1 MSKCYIDKT
10 TQIKMNQEQLVTK
23 IKQKVA
29 SDPRLQGLGKLF
41 SIETNQDSISKLIEK
56 LPEEAGDA
64 KGMIGVSAFI
74 DSEHD
79 IKNVDGSITTKQLS
93 PEFRVDSYIEE
104 FVKQALER
112 GQDPEEAKK
121 EVTQQLADSTMEQIM
136 GTMQHALISELF
148 KNGGNTDTDD
158 FRKICA
164 ELRKHFND
172 TYVKDD
178 FGRDLKLDDT
188 SRTLFQILTSEPG
201 SELLSLPREEAENR
215 IIQTLVDN
223 ASQIYNMIKK
233 QYGKNAKFYTEHHIS
248 TKNCKTPKDNWSGIH
263 GYADLIVVK
272 EDGSI
277 DIIDFK
283 VSNRF
288 YDSWCSAKLYHT
300 EYQLGAY
307 RAILAANGVPI
318 KNIGLKVLPIYLN
331 KLNGVDSEVEKLE
344 SLDNKIYANGN
355 SHLDWRSGS
364 FTDTLSKLISYNES
378 LTPQESLK
386 ALEGVDKF
394 VTMTG
399 YNPVQKQ
406 YDREALIEKIKKSE
420 KEVNGKKEY
429 SMWDY
434 VKGEQITASTLQAF
448 TKPDGIVD
456 NYLFRRG
463 DYRHQIADNIYETF
477 IKYKK
482 EGTSAANFDFLNS
495 KSSRG
500 GKDLKPILDSILG
513 EFFKSYYEI
522 LDIPLLRNYG
532 ILAFI
537 NTQTGT
543 CHFITITDQSLS
555 ATYADGKFGTVLGNY
570 ISNDQIRVEDN
581 LEVLLAN
588 VLNAEALKTVHIL
601 NCLEEANPG
610 FFANKKIGSI
620 RVLSPNNNGENN
632 IVPIKA
638 LKQNYARL
646 CHYSGIKDNFSSKIP
661 TADPWTELVMQID
674 WVISS
679 SESLEK
685 EHGAFV
691 RKIKQYDN
699 SKNDRYA
706 QKTTRGKIQKLIELR
721 KLMEQEF
728 PRFRTKSFLD
738 NQYYDLTDPID
749 QLFYT
754 INTLITHYLNIPID
768 ASGNYDKYGLHGS
781 SLMELLGMPIVRN
794 QGFTDSKGRIKRG
807 FANGLFMTSAENSP
821 SPTLKALSEYYEVA
835 YSQVREDFLAASKN
849 ITNITIP
856 YINSNMSKANRIFSG
871 ISTGLWEKFLVKDT
885 KGNIAPVLQL
895 KNPYE
900 DSTLSKDESE
910 FLKAILWEI
919 NKYRLPELSQYRNL
933 TYAKNKE
940 EIDGII
946 VQELNEKVNQTKEY
960 FELPLKKA
968 RYFERWKKVGRI
980 GVTSLCMSELE
991 SLRDDW
997 DLTKEHSAMRSK
1009 ISQEIKKNATTM
1021 YNQYQLS
1028 HQERE
1033 YLLEQSPIED
1043 FEIDLDML
1051 ALDVAYQSIR
1061 KEYFEEVLQTTA
1073 AVATMLHINQ
1083 AVTGVNRHPEL
1094 EALDVRQ
1101 NSALKNKGD
1110 VDEEH
1115 EDVAKVI
1122 TAARKLNSLLVLAFR
1137 PLQMVK
1143 ELTFGQFTNY
1153 SRVLGLRGSSE
1164 KLSLSSV
1171 FHANNAIWGQSI
1183 GKWAG
1188 VFSGNAEMAS
1198 YTLCESLN
1206 KLYGIANEDISTIS
1220 DKAATSRFGV
1230 LANLSKYAYLA
1241 NSAPDYF
1248 NRLTLFVAK
1257 MMEDGCWEA
1266 HSLDKNG
1273 NLVYDFK
1280 KDKRFSELNKHGL
1293 NSDYKGEK
1301 YLEQKALYLAMAEQ
1315 FAKEDKEFIT
1325 YDRNGKVIYKEF
1337 DRAYTNKER
1346 NSIKEVADMAYGYY
1360 DHETKSLVDIGF
1372 FGLIY
1377 RQFQT
1382 FLTAKTNLW
1391 FRGRSITKGSNTAQG
1406 RFKQVTI
1413 NGEKCYKRITQTE
1426 NGLITETVPES
1437 QMRPEEK
1444 GILEPVYQWQG
1455 DYVEGLCY
1463 SIMGTLNSLFHGKLS
1478 EITGD
1483 SELAKYRRGNLAI
1496 AMHDILIGMILFA
1509 IFKWL
1514 FSGGTKKMQDIKPLQ
1529 RTLLRAMQD
1538 VSPSA
1543 ITSMDWEPGFYST
1556 LVNLREDAVKIFS
1569 QDDVDIEK
1577 MIRNRV
1583 GAIKDWTYNDRD

>member
-1 MSKCYIDKT
+1 MSTCYIDKT
-10 TQIKMNQEQLVTK
+10 TGIKMNQEQLVRK

-29 SDPRLQGLGKLF
+29 SDPRFQGLGKLF
-41 SIETNQDSISKLIEK
+41 NIPTNQDAVAEK
-56 LPEEAGDA
+56 IKNLPDEAGA
-64 KGMIGVSAFI
+64 ARGFIGVSAYI
-74 DSEHD
+74 DSAHD
-79 IKNVDGSITTKQLS
+79 FKQEDGSFITKQLS
-93 PEFRVDSYIEE
+93 PVFRVDSYIEE
-104 FVKQALER
+104 YVREKVSE
-112 GQDPEEAKK
+112 GQTEEVARR
-121 EVTQQLADSTMEQIM
+121 EVTQQLADSAMEQIV
-136 GTMQHALISELF
+136 GTMQHAFISELF
-148 KNGGNTDTDD
+148 KNGGIVNSDTI
-158 FRKICA
+158 RQLKG
-164 ELRKHFND
+164 ELRAHFND
-172 TYVKDD
+172 TYVTIDD
-178 FGRDLKLDDT
+178 GRQLKLDD
-188 SRTLFQILTSEPG
+188 SSKTLFQLLTSNSP
-201 SELLSLPREEAENR
+201 ELQALSREEAESKIIETLVNNAQTVYNR
-215 IIQTLVDN
+215 IIRE
-223 ASQIYNMIKK
+223 
-233 QYGKNAKFYTEHHIS
+233 YGTNAKFFTEHHIS
-248 TKNCKTPKDNWSGIH
+248 TKNCKTPQNNWKGIH

-272 EDGSI
+272 EDGTV

-283 VSNRF
+283 VSNRDF
-288 YDSWCSAKLYHT
+288 DSWCSAKLYHT

-307 RAILAANGVPI
+307 RAILAANGI
-318 KNIGLKVLPIYLN
+318 QGKSIQLKVLPIYLN
-331 KLNGVDSEVEKLE
+331 KLNALDSHVEELIR
-344 SLDNKIYANGN
+344 LDNKISATGT
-355 SHLDWRSGS
+355 SRLDWRNGT
-364 FTDTLSKLISYNES
+364 FTYNLQQLIEYNES
-378 LTPQESLK
+378 LTPQESLR

-406 YDREALIEKIKKSE
+406 YDRNELIEKVKKSE
-420 KEVNGKKEY
+420 REVNGKKEY
-429 SMWDY
+429 SLWDY
-434 VKGEQITASTLQAF
+434 VRNEQMTASTLEAF
-448 TKPDGIVD
+448 TRSDGLID
-456 NYLFRRG
+456 NYLYRRG
-463 DYRHQIADNIYETF
+463 NYNQQIADNIFEA
-477 IKYKK
+477 IVKYKQT
-482 EGTSAANFDFLNS
+482 GTSTANFDFLNS
-495 KSSRG
+495 KTSSK
-500 GKDLKPILDSILG
+500 GKSLKPILDSIFS
-513 EFFKSYYEI
+513 EFTKSYYEVM
-522 LDIPLLRNYG
+522 DIPLLRNYG
-532 ILAFI
+532 ILAFR

-543 CHFITITDQSLS
+543 CHFVVITEHQLS
-555 ATYADGKFGTVLGNY
+555 STYADGKFGSVLGNY
-570 ISNDQIRVEDN
+570 ISNDNIRVEDN
-581 LEVLLAN
+581 LEVLPAT
-588 VLNAEALKTVHIL
+588 VLNAEALKVVHIL
-601 NCLEEANPG
+601 NCLETANPG
-610 FFANKKIGSI
+610 FFADKRIGSI
-620 RVLSPNNNGENN
+620 RVLNPANGGENN
-632 IVPIKA
+632 IVPIQA
-638 LKQNYARL
+638 LTQNYSRL
-646 CHYSGIKDNFSSKIP
+646 CHYSHVTDNFTNKIPKSDPWAEMLTQLDWVLEQESELEQEHSMFVHKIKRWDKHGNDQYDLPSTHSKI
-661 TADPWTELVMQID
+661 
-674 WVISS
+674 
-679 SESLEK
+679 K
-685 EHGAFV
+685 
-691 RKIKQYDN
+691 
-699 SKNDRYA
+699 
-706 QKTTRGKIQKLIELR
+706 KLIELR
-721 KLMEQEF
+721 KLMESEF
-728 PRFRTKSFLD
+728 PRYRHKSF
-738 NQYYDLTDPID
+738 QEAQRYDLTDPMD
-749 QLFYT
+749 QLFNT
-754 INTLITHYLNIPID
+754 INEMILYYQGIPID
-768 ASGNYDKYGLHGS
+768 ASGNFDKYGLHGS
-781 SLMELLGMPIVRN
+781 SIMELLGMPFIRN
-794 QGFTDSKGRIKRG
+794 QSFTDSQGRTQRG
-807 FANGLFMTSAENSP
+807 FANGLFMTSSENSP
-821 SPTLKALSEYYEVA
+821 SPTLKALSEYYEIA
-835 YSQVREDFLAASKN
+835 YSQVREEFLQVSKE

-856 YINSNMSKANRIFSG
+856 YINRHMSKANRILSG

-885 KGNIAPVLQL
+885 KGNIAKELLL
-895 KNPYE
+895 KNPYQ
-900 DSTLSKDESE
+900 DTTLSKADAD
-910 FLKAILWEI
+910 FLKAVLWEI
-919 NKYRLPELSQYRNL
+919 NKFRFKELKSYRHLNYEKDKVQI
-933 TYAKNKE
+933 E
-940 EIDGII
+940 EI
-946 VQELNEKVNQTKEY
+946 LNNEIADKLYQTKEY

-968 RYFERWKKVGRI
+968 RYFERWKKVGRV
-980 GVTSLCMSELE
+980 GVQSLLMQEIE
-991 SLRDDW
+991 SIKDDW
-997 DLTKEHSAMRSK
+997 DLTKEHGTQRSK
-1009 ISQEIKKNATTM
+1009 ISQELRKNATTM
-1021 YNQYQLS
+1021 YNQYDLS
-1028 HQERE
+1028 HRDRE
-1033 YLLEQSPIED
+1033 YLLEQEGPES
-1043 FEIDLDML
+1043 FEVDLDML
-1051 ALDVAYQSIR
+1051 ALDVAFQAIR
-1061 KEYFEEVLQTTA
+1061 KEYFENVLQTTA
-1073 AVATMLHINQ
+1073 AVATILHINQ

-1110 VDEEH
+1110 IDEEH

-1171 FHANNAIWGQSI
+1171 FHANNAIWGQSV

-1188 VFSGNAEMAS
+1188 VFLGNAEMAS

-1230 LANLSKYAYLA
+1230 LANLSKYAYIF
-1241 NSAPDYF
+1241 NSVPDYF

-1315 FAKEDKEFIT
+1315 FAKEDKDFIT
-1325 YDRNGKVIYKEF
+1325 YDKDGKVIYKEF

-1426 NGLITETVPES
+1426 NGLITETVTES